1 MILIR
6 GLAAN
11 RVGLKPA
18 PSDRD
23 LGILVVYRFA
33 LNKIESWHLFSNGT
47 TLVTRYPFGR
57 VFLLKSPRFLKQ
69 STRHPTE
76 CKSNYRSVHFLLDS
90 TQTFLKILV
99 VVHWCHLIVKLNQE
113 TDFYYQ
119 GNSKT

>member
-6 GLAAN
+6 GPVAN
-11 RVGLKPA
+11 CVGLKPA
-18 PSDRD
+18 PSNRD
-23 LGILVVYRFA
+23 PGVLVTYWFTF
-33 LNKIESWHLFSNGT
+33 NKIESWHLFSNRT

-76 CKSNYRSVHFLLDS
+76 CKSNYKSIHFLLDS
-90 TQTFLKILV
+90 TQTFLKILAV
-99 VVHWCHLIVKLNQE
+99 IHWCHLIVQLNE
-113 TDFYYQ
+113 EIDFYYQ